1 MGSIEDKVAIVTGA
15 AGGIGTAI
23 ALALAGEG
31 ARIAVCDLASRRDD
45 GLAALANAISDNG
58 GETIAMAV
66 DVTRRADIETA
77 VAATLEAWG
86 GIDILVNNAGTTAGA
101 GPFLDITDAD
111 WQSSFAVNLK
121 GPADFAQAVI
131 PEMRRRG
138 GGTILNI
145 ASTAGLG
152 ALGGFGAYT
161 ATKHGL
167 VGLSKTIAAEFG
179 RDGIRCNAI
188 CPGFVRTEMHL
199 DATRRLAAQEGIGEA
214 EMAARRYADVPL
226 GRAGEP
232 DEIARLVILLAGPGG
247 AYITGTA
254 IPVAGGHPVGL

>member
-1 MGSIEDKVAIVTGA
+1 MGSLQGKVAIVTGA

-23 ALALAGEG
+23 VLALAEEG
-31 ARIAVCDLASRRDD
+31 ARIAACDLASRRDD
-45 GLAALANAISDNG
+45 GLEPLASAIWDKG
-58 GETIAMAV
+58 AEAIAMAV
-66 DVTRRADIETA
+66 DVGRRADIETA
-77 VAATLEAWG
+77 VATTLEAWG

-101 GPFLDITDAD
+101 VPFLDITDAD
-111 WQSSFAVNLK
+111 WKLSFNVNLK

-138 GGTILNI
+138 GGAILNI

-152 ALGGFGAYT
+152 ASASFGAYT

-179 RDGIRCNAI
+179 CDGIRCNAI

-214 EMAARRYADVPL
+214 EMAARRYASVPL
-226 GRAGEP
+226 DRAGEP
-232 DEIARLVILLAGPGG
+232 EEIARLVVFLAGPGS